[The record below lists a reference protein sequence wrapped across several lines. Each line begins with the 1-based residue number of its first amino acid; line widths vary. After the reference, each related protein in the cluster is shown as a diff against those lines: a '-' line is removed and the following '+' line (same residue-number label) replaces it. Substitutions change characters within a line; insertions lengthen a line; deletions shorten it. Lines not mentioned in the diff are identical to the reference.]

1 MPVNND
7 QGEIEPRGGVKDRVS
22 GIGLT
27 VLMCAAI
34 ASGLLGFSTLPALL
48 PVLMTE
54 WSISGAEAGW
64 IASLIFAGYMLAVPI
79 LLPMTDHVDARTV
92 FLAGAAV
99 SCLSL
104 VGFGMFAGG
113 FWSALFFRVTL
124 GIGFAGTY
132 MPGLKALTDRLE
144 AKNPSRGIAFYTSS
158 YLIGAALSYYLAGR
172 IDATLGWRW
181 AFILTALGPLGSL
194 LLVWW
199 GTAPKHPHSGVPFR
213 LLPDFRPVLK
223 NREALGYMGAY
234 AMHSWELF
242 ASGSWTIAFL
252 TFSVGLRTGNGGTVA
267 AEADW
272 NLTAIGSLITL
283 AALPASILGNE
294 LALRIGRRRT
304 VTIIMWVS
312 AALGC
317 SIGFMAS
324 QPFPVVVALCVA
336 YGLTT
341 TAESATVTA
350 GAVMSATPETR
361 GALMALHSF
370 IGFGG
375 GFLGPVAFG
384 LALDLAGGRETGAG
398 WQSAYIVAGAAAAMG
413 PLFLWWFGGKNT
425 GKTPR
430 QQ

>member
-1 MPVNND
+1 MDNAP
-7 QGEIEPRGGVKDRVS
+7 GSKEPPGRVRGVA
-22 GIGLT
+22 LT
-27 VLMCAAI
+27 VLMCAAL

-54 WSISGAEAGW
+54 WAISGTEAGW
-64 IASLIFAGYMLAVPI
+64 VASLIFAGYMVAVPI
-79 LLPMTDHVDARTV
+79 LVPMTDRVDARTV

-99 SCLSL
+99 SSLSL

-113 FWSALFFRVTL
+113 FWSGLFFRVTL

-132 MPGLKALTDRLE
+132 MPGLKVLTDRLE
-144 AKNPSRGIAFYTSS
+144 TENPSRGIAFYTSS

-181 AFILTALGPLGSL
+181 AFALMALGPLVSV

-199 GTAPKHPHSGVPFR
+199 GTSPKPPPPGVPFR
-213 LLPDFRPVLK
+213 LLPDFRPLLK
-223 NREALGYMGAY
+223 NRQALGYMGAY

-242 ASGSWTIAFL
+242 ASGSWVIAFL
-252 TFSVGLRTGNGGTVA
+252 TFSAGLRSGA
-267 AEADW
+267 AAGW
-272 NLTAIGSLITL
+272 NITAIGSLITL
-283 AALPASILGNE
+283 TALPASILGNE

-317 SIGFMAS
+317 SIGFMAA
-324 QPFPVVVALCVA
+324 QPFPIVVALCVA

-384 LALDLAGGRETGAG
+384 LALDMAGGRETGAG
-398 WQSAYIVAGAAAAMG
+398 WQSAYIVAGAGAALG
-413 PLFLWWFGGKNT
+413 PLFLWWLGGKDT
-425 GKTPR
+425 GKAP
-430 QQ
+430 QKQ

>member
-1 MPVNND
+1 M
-7 QGEIEPRGGVKDRVS
+7 GEIVEKAAGKTEPPGRLQGVA
-22 GIGLT
+22 LT
-27 VLMCAAI
+27 VLMCAAL
-34 ASGLLGFSTLPALL
+34 AFGLLGFSTLPALL
-48 PVLMTE
+48 PVLMSE
-54 WSISGAEAGW
+54 WAISGTEAGW
-64 IASLIFAGYMLAVPI
+64 VASLIFAGYMLAVPI
-79 LLPMTDHVDARTV
+79 LLPMTDRVDARMV

-99 SCLSL
+99 SSLSL

-113 FWSALFFRVTL
+113 FWSGLFFRVTL
-124 GIGFAGTY
+124 GIGFAGVY
-132 MPGLKALTDRLE
+132 MPGLKVLTDRLDT
-144 AKNPSRGIAFYTSS
+144 KNPSRGIAFYTSS

-181 AFILTALGPLGSL
+181 AFALMALGPLVSL

-199 GTAPKHPHSGVPFR
+199 GTAPVIPKAASKPPGAPFR
-213 LLPDFRPVLK
+213 LLPDFRPVLE
-223 NREALGYMGAY
+223 NRQAMGYMGAY

-242 ASGSWTIAFL
+242 ASQSWTIAFL
-252 TFSVGLRTGNGGTVA
+252 TFSAGLRP
-267 AEADW
+267 EATAGW

-283 AALPASILGNE
+283 TALPASILGNE

-317 SIGFMAS
+317 SIGFLADR
-324 QPFPVVVALCVA
+324 PFPIVVALGVA

-375 GFLGPVAFG
+375 GFMGPVIFG

-398 WQSAYIVAGAAAAMG
+398 WQAAFITAGAAAALG
-413 PLFLWWFGGKNT
+413 PLFLWWLGRKNA
-425 GKTPR
+425 GEVPQKD
-430 QQ
+430 

>member
-1 MPVNND
+1 MDNAS
-7 QGEIEPRGGVKDRVS
+7 EKSEPRGRLRGVA
-22 GIGLT
+22 LT
-27 VLMCAAI
+27 VVMSAAL
-34 ASGLLGFSTLPALL
+34 AFGLLGFSTLPALL

-54 WSISGAEAGW
+54 WAISGTEAGW
-64 IASLIFAGYMLAVPI
+64 VASLFFAGYMVAVPI
-79 LLPMTDHVDARTV
+79 LLPMTDRVDARTV

-99 SCLSL
+99 SSLSL

-113 FWSALFFRVTL
+113 FWSSLFFRVTL

-132 MPGLKALTDRLE
+132 MPGLKALTDRLDT
-144 AKNPSRGIAFYTSS
+144 KNPSRAIAFYTSS
-158 YLIGAALSYYLAGR
+158 YLIGAAMSYYLAGR

-181 AFILTALGPLGSL
+181 AFALMALGPLVSVA
-194 LLVWW
+194 LVWW
-199 GTAPKHPHSGVPFR
+199 ATAPQPPPLGGPFR
-213 LLPDFRPVLK
+213 LLPDFRPLLK
-223 NREALGYMGAY
+223 NRQALGYMGAY

-242 ASGSWTIAFL
+242 ASQSWIIAFL
-252 TFSVGLRTGNGGTVA
+252 VFSSGLRSGA
-267 AEADW
+267 AEGW

-304 VTIIMWVS
+304 VTLIMWVS

-317 SIGFMAS
+317 SIGFLAS
-324 QPFPVVVALCVA
+324 QPFPIVVALCVA

-361 GALMALHSF
+361 GTLMALHSF

-375 GFLGPVAFG
+375 GFLGPVIFG
-384 LALDLAGGRETGAG
+384 LALDLAGGRETAAG
-398 WQSAYIVAGAAAAMG
+398 WQSAFITAGAAAALG
-413 PLFLWWFGGKNT
+413 PLFLWWLGGTKAGEVT
-425 GKTPR
+425 HEP
-430 QQ
+430 